1 MKRIMRVA
9 TVAVLML
16 ALVVGSVSPASA
28 QGYYY
33 PAAQPTNN
41 GYGYGGYGYG
51 SNDHPILRNVL
62 IGGALVGLGFAAGRL
77 TAPAPYAYGY
87 GGYGHPYAHYRH
99 W

>member
-16 ALVVGSVSPASA
+16 AMVVGSVSPASA

-33 PAAQPTNN
+33 PAAQPAN
-41 GYGYGGYGYG
+41 YGYGYG

-62 IGGALVGLGFAAGRL
+62 IGGALIGVGFAAGRL
-77 TAPAPYAYGY
+77 TAPQPYAYGY